1 MWRLL
6 PLLLSLPL
14 AAHKFHYS
22 RTEVNWN
29 SGASTI
35 EVVTTLHADD
45 IEAVLRQLHQRH
57 IELDGDKD
65 AEALVCSYAVRTLEF
80 RGVRL
85 RCLGMKVGVHFVDV
99 FLEGAAARPP
109 RSLRNRIL
117 TEEIA
122 GQRNDVELKRDG
134 KLLGPRIQ
142 FNSLET
148 ERDLRW

>member
-6 PLLLSLPL
+6 PLLLSFPL
-14 AAHKFHYS
+14 AAHQFHYS

-29 SGASTI
+29 SSASAI
-35 EVVTTLHADD
+35 EVVATLHADD
-45 IEAVLRQLHQRH
+45 IEAVLRQLHRRQ

-65 AEALVCSYAVRTLEF
+65 AEALVCAYIVRTLEF

-85 RCLGMKVGVHFVDV
+85 RCLGMKVSVHFVDV
-99 FLEGAAARPP
+99 FLEGGAARPP
-109 RSLRNRIL
+109 QSLRNRIL

-122 GQRNDVELKRDG
+122 DQRNDVELKRDG